1 MSPKMI
7 LVNEWYSGHLVY
19 VCYLLSLKIMLAF
32 GPCFSNNKILTPSIQ
47 LSQCNLLGFKQPPSW
62 HRFKTFS
69 TFLTS
74 PHVFVYSSS
83 QRLKQNNDSDDCFC
97 PVFSFKPKKT
107 GTYSFKQFEV
117 FVFKTS
123 NLDLVIRFG
132 MQYASK
138 SISRK
143 GQINLHCI

>member
-7 LVNEWYSGHLVY
+7 LVNEWYSGHLVC
-19 VCYLLSLKIMLAF
+19 VWYLLSLKIMLAF

-83 QRLKQNNDSDDCFC
+83 QRLKQNNDSN
-97 PVFSFKPKKT
+97 
-107 GTYSFKQFEV
+107 EII
-117 FVFKTS
+117 FVLYKVS
-123 NLDLVIRFG
+123 NLKRQVSIVSNNLKLLF
-132 MQYASK
+132 SK
-138 SISRK
+138 L
-143 GQINLHCI
+143 QIWTW